1 MANLFKQFKQILP
14 DAPVLMGEV
23 VGKDGDLLTVEL
35 LGGGL
40 LGGGLVRA
48 RGEGDVGD
56 RLFVR
61 DGAVEGKAPA
71 LPMVEIE
78 V

>member
-1 MANLFKQFKQILP
+1 MANLFNQFKKLLP
-14 DAPVLMGEV
+14 GAPVLMGGV
-23 VGKDGDLLTVEL
+23 VAKDGDLLTIEQ
-35 LGGGL
+35 

-48 RGEGDVGD
+48 RGEGEIGD